1 MKNVYKMPVATTS
14 RKSVLPRL
22 FQVHTEDE
30 LAEEILSAEQSGDI
44 EWDEFVAEQS
54 KWEKKHL
61 K

>member
-1 MKNVYKMPVATTS
+1 MPVATTS
-14 RKSVLPRL
+14 RKTALPRL
-22 FQVHTEDE
+22 FPVHTEDE
-30 LAEEILSAEQSGDI
+30 LAKEILCAEQSGDI

>member
-1 MKNVYKMPVATTS
+1 MPVATTS
-14 RKSVLPRL
+14 RKTVLPRL
-22 FQVHTEDE
+22 FPVQTEDE
-30 LAEEILSAEQSGDI
+30 LAKEILCAEQSGDI